1 VTKYSAWISMA
12 VLAIALVVVVA
23 PAEAASAA
31 FTPAAPQADT
41 VVVTHPAG
49 FPARKAAVQSLHN
62 QLVEREVAIATTR
75 ALDVRIPAETA
86 KRISAPAPAT
96 GRLLVGE
103 ALPVNMPIDLGGAR
117 HLATRTSVR
126 DFGALQGSRDG
137 GFVWSGVVNAP
148 GASAVRLTFSGFDL
162 PEGAALYIY
171 GDNGQAAGPYT
182 DNGPMGTGVLHAN
195 TIFGDTVN
203 VQLVQ
208 DGRPARLPR
217 ELVLESVGV
226 MGPHFLKAII
236 PAEGEAPRN
245 ALATKAFCSY
255 NENCVEGAGCG
266 TSSAVADARQA
277 VATILFQAQGGF
289 FICTGGLVADTS
301 GSLTPYFLTANHCIS
316 SSNVASTVET
326 YFDYVAN
333 CSNPDCTQPYSNIGE
348 TVGAVI
354 LSGSS
359 NTDHTLMQ
367 LSSNPVTPD
376 GTVAYL
382 GWNSSAVANSNG
394 TNLFRISHPSGA
406 PQGYSEHSV
415 DTGAG
420 TCGGLPRGNFIYSR
434 DTFGATEG
442 GSSGSP
448 VVDGNGHIV
457 GQLFGACGFNVN
469 DVCDSASNATV
480 DGAFAAYF
488 NSVAQF
494 LDPSGG
500 PSCSPKGASC
510 TVNSDCCS
518 NKCKGSSG
526 NRSCK

>member
-1 VTKYSAWISMA
+1 MTKYSAWIVMA
-12 VLAIALVVVVA
+12 VVAIAMVAVA
-23 PAEAASAA
+23 PADAASANMS
-31 FTPAAPQADT
+31 TVNPQADS
-41 VVVTHPAG
+41 VVVTHPTG

-62 QLVEREVAIATTR
+62 QLVERAVAAAGTR
-75 ALDVRIPAETA
+75 ALEVKLSPEATE
-86 KRISAPAPAT
+86 RISGPTPAV

-103 ALPVNMPIDLGGAR
+103 AMQVNTPIDLRGAR
-117 HLATRTSVR
+117 RLATRTSVR

-137 GFVWSGVVNAP
+137 GFVWSGVVHAP

-162 PEGAALYIY
+162 PEGAALYVY
-171 GDNGQAAGPYT
+171 GANGQAAGPYT
-182 DNGPMGTGVLHAN
+182 DQGPMGTGVLHTN

-203 VQLVQ
+203 VQLRQ

-217 ELVLESVGV
+217 ELVLDSVGV
-226 MGPHFLKAII
+226 MGPRFLKAVI
-236 PAEGEAPRN
+236 PAEGDTPRN
-245 ALATKAFCSY
+245 DLGTKAFCSY
-255 NENCVEGAGCG
+255 NESCVEGAGCG

-289 FICTGGLVADTS
+289 FICTGGLIADTA
-301 GSLTPYFLTANHCIS
+301 GSQTPYFLTANHCIS

-326 YFDYVAN
+326 YFDYVTT
-333 CSNPDCTQPYSNIGE
+333 CSNPDCTQPYSNVGE
-348 TVGAVI
+348 TVGATI

-367 LSSNPVTPD
+367 LASNPTTPD

-382 GWNSSAVANSNG
+382 GWNSSPVANSNG
-394 TNLFRISHPSGA
+394 TNLFRISHPAGA
-406 PQGYSEHSV
+406 PQAYSEHSV

-420 TCGGLPRGNFIYSR
+420 TCRTLPRGNFIYSN

-448 VVDGNGHIV
+448 VVDSNGLVV
-457 GQLFGACGFNVN
+457 GQLFGACGTNVN
-469 DVCDSASNATV
+469 DVCDSASNSTV

-488 NSVAQF
+488 SSVAQF

-500 PSCSPKGASC
+500 PTCGAKGDSC
-510 TVNSDCCS
+510 TVDSDCCN
-518 NKCKGSSG
+518 NKCKGPAG
-526 NRSCK
+526 NRTCK